1 MLKGDNLEQEQD
13 HIKSNILTKLL
24 SLYVRLRYGK
34 LHFGIRYYYRDT
46 YYCQFVQLK
55 YILKDYFFKKK
66 YKVISFDGEFAP
78 ELEFVIPFAYWH
90 YKNGT
95 LLRTEGAKFTKE
107 MYFFSPQHDEVY
119 DVRTN
124 EGNYNYETPRIL
136 YSQNY
141 DMKKWTKVPFKAHF
155 KNDVY
160 VFDKPALVIANRY
173 NTEWGEAPISYYSIE
188 MLEYMIEKL
197 KDKYTIVYN
206 RPRAQNII
214 SDTSDVNELDEYDF
228 IRNKYPEVVLMEDL
242 YAENKIGANNYNHFQ
257 LLVYANASKF
267 ISIHG
272 GTAALASCF
281 EGSNIILSKQGPEH
295 HFGCFQKL
303 FPKLSGATIYHAK
316 NNEEVKYFIDKH
328 YLS

>member
-1 MLKGDNLEQEQD
+1 METDKIPN
-13 HIKSNILTKLL
+13 NIITKLI
-24 SLYVRLRYGK
+24 SFYVRLKFGK
-34 LHFGIRYYYRDT
+34 LHWDVRYFYRDT
-46 YYCQFVQLK
+46 YYCQFIQLK

-95 LLRTEGAKFTKE
+95 LLRTEGANFTKE
-107 MYFFSPQHDEVY
+107 MYFFSEQHHEVY

-136 YSQNY
+136 YSHNY
-141 DMKKWTKVPFKAHF
+141 DMKKWEKVPFKAHF

-160 VFDKPALVIANRY
+160 IFDKPTLVIANRY
-173 NTEWGEAPISYYSIE
+173 NTEWEGPPISFYSIE

-206 RPRAQNII
+206 RPRPQNIT
-214 SDTSDVNELDEYDF
+214 SDTSDVSELNEYDF
-228 IRNKYPEVVLMEDL
+228 IREKYPEVVLMEDL
-242 YAENKIGANNYNHFQ
+242 FEENKMMANNYNHFQ
-257 LLVYANASKF
+257 MLVYANANKF

-303 FPKLSGATIYHAK
+303 FPKLSGAKIYHAK
-316 NNEEVKYFIDKH
+316 NDDEVKNFIDNH
-328 YLS
+328 YLN

>member
-1 MLKGDNLEQEQD
+1 MEKDKAPN
-13 HIKSNILTKLL
+13 NIITKLI
-24 SLYVRLRYGK
+24 SLYVKLKFGK
-34 LHFGIRYYYRDT
+34 LHWDVRYFYRDT

-55 YILKDYFFKKK
+55 YLLKDYFFKKK

-107 MYFFSPQHDEVY
+107 MYFFSDQHDEVY

-136 YSQNY
+136 YSHNY
-141 DMKKWTKVPFKAHF
+141 DMKKWEKVPFKAHF

-173 NTEWGEAPISYYSIE
+173 NTEWEGPPISFYSIE
-188 MLEYMIEKL
+188 MLEFMIEKL
-197 KDKYTIVYN
+197 KHKYTIIYN
-206 RPRAQNII
+206 RPRPQNIT
-214 SDTSDVNELDEYDF
+214 SDTSEVSELDEYDF
-228 IRNKYPEVVLMEDL
+228 IREKYPDVLLMEDL
-242 YAENKIGANNYNHFQ
+242 YAKNELKANNYNHFQ
-257 LLVYANASKF
+257 LYVYANASKF

-281 EGSNIILSKQGPEH
+281 EGENIILSKKGPEH

-303 FPKLSGATIYHAK
+303 FPKLSGAKIYHAK
-316 NNEEVKYFIDKH
+316 NDDEVKNFIETH
-328 YLS
+328 Y

>member
-1 MLKGDNLEQEQD
+1 
-13 HIKSNILTKLL
+13 
-24 SLYVRLRYGK
+24 
-34 LHFGIRYYYRDT
+34 
-46 YYCQFVQLK
+46 
-55 YILKDYFFKKK
+55 
-66 YKVISFDGEFAP
+66 
-78 ELEFVIPFAYWH
+78 
-90 YKNGT
+90 
-95 LLRTEGAKFTKE
+95 
-107 MYFFSPQHDEVY
+107 MYFFSDQHSEVY

-136 YSQNY
+136 YSHNY
-141 DMKKWTKVPFKAHF
+141 NMKKWEKVPYKAHF

-173 NTEWGEAPISYYSIE
+173 NTEWEGPPISFYSIE

-206 RPRAQNII
+206 RPRPQNIT
-214 SDTSDVNELDEYDF
+214 SDTSDVSELNEYDF
-228 IRNKYPEVVLMEDL
+228 IREKYPEVVLMEDL
-242 YAENKIGANNYNHFQ
+242 FEENKIKANNYNHFQ
-257 LLVYANASKF
+257 MLVYANASKF

-303 FPKLSGATIYHAK
+303 FPKLSGAKIYHAK
-316 NNEEVKYFIDKH
+316 NNEEVKKFIDDH
-328 YLS
+328 YLN

>member
-1 MLKGDNLEQEQD
+1 METDKIPN
-13 HIKSNILTKLL
+13 NIITKLI
-24 SLYVRLRYGK
+24 SFYVRLKFGK
-34 LHFGIRYYYRDT
+34 LHWDVRYFYRDT
-46 YYCQFVQLK
+46 YYCQFIQLK

-95 LLRTEGAKFTKE
+95 LLRTEGANFTKE
-107 MYFFSPQHDEVY
+107 MYFFSEQHHEVY

-136 YSQNY
+136 YSHNY
-141 DMKKWTKVPFKAHF
+141 DMKKWEKVPFKAHF

-160 VFDKPALVIANRY
+160 IFDKPTLVIANRY
-173 NTEWGEAPISYYSIE
+173 NTEWEGPPISFYSIE

-197 KDKYTIVYN
+197 KEKYTIVYN
-206 RPRAQNII
+206 RPCPQNIT
-214 SDTSDVNELDEYDF
+214 SDTSDVSELNEYDF
-228 IRNKYPEVVLMEDL
+228 IREKYPEVVLMEDL
-242 YAENKIGANNYNHFQ
+242 FEENKMMANNYNHFQ
-257 LLVYANASKF
+257 MLVYANANKF

-303 FPKLSGATIYHAK
+303 FPKLSGAKIYHAK
-316 NNEEVKYFIDKH
+316 NDDEVKNFIDNH
-328 YLS
+328 YLN